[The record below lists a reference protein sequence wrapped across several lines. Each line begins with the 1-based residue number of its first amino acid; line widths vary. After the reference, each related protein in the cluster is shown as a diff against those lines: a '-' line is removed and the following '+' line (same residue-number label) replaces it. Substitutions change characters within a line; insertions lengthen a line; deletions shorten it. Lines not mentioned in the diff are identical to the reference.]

1 MLVVVIFNVLISLV
15 CWVVAAKLL
24 GCRPQLKML
33 TVALDRA
40 TINIEQLPLT
50 SLVLAEQQLQF
61 LQFRQTYQN
70 QTVQVDQLRELL
82 RLVRWLTR

>member
-15 CWVVAAKLL
+15 CWVVTARLL
-24 GCRPQLKML
+24 GCRPQLQML
-33 TVALDRA
+33 TVTLDRA
-40 TINIEQLPLT
+40 TVNIAQLPLT

-61 LQFRQTYQN
+61 LQLRQIYQT
-70 QTVQVDQLRELL
+70 QTTQVDQLWELL